1 MKIIEDTKIGI
12 RVHRHLNKY
21 IKICEYNR
29 SKTFSDLGLLSF
41 DNFEHI
47 LEDKFYAS
55 CDHFSDR
62 ASRDWGH

>member
-21 IKICEYNR
+21 MKICEYNR

-47 LEDKFYAS
+47 L
-55 CDHFSDR
+55 
-62 ASRDWGH
+62 